1 MTRDIDRELVGLKQY
16 LLKIAPLEDL
26 SHLRH
31 SRWERYVTGDRQV
44 APQ

>member
-1 MTRDIDRELVGLKQY
+1 MRDSDQELVGLKQY

-31 SRWERYVTGDRQV
+31 SRWERYVTGSLQV
-44 APQ
+44 EPQ